1 MTYVLCIE
9 ELLYIMLMI
18 LIHVHV
24 NVPGADTEF
33 I

>member
-18 LIHVHV
+18 LIHV